1 MFLITEKGSLNCRRE
16 YENRVRE
23 QDMNNALEQFSD
35 ESDALFDELS
45 IEFGSNGQLPPSSS
59 VHSFLNTSL
68 SMASLSSL
76 TARSLDESDDYH
88 VHCRR
93 CSEPL
98 FPATDLKFREPSYYS
113 TNVTF
118 QQKVINSAG
127 LCCTNT
133 ACGFELGQRI
143 PLRRGG
149 YLFMMHIKSIKFA
162 RKGRAGFDTPAKWSN
177 IGFKV
182 KTF

>member
-1 MFLITEKGSLNCRRE
+1 MFLITEKGSLNSRRE

-23 QDMNNALEQFSD
+23 QDMNNALEHFSE

-45 IEFGSNGQLPPSSS
+45 IGSNGQLPPSSS

-76 TARSLDESDDYH
+76 SARSLDESDDYH

-113 TNVTF
+113 TNVAF
-118 QQKVINSAG
+118 QQKVANSSG
-127 LCCTNT
+127 LRCANT
-133 ACGFELGQRI
+133 TCGSELGQRI
-143 PLRRGG
+143 PLRKGG
-149 YLFMMHIKSIKFA
+149 YLFMMNIKSIMFA
-162 RKGRAGFDTPAKWSN
+162 KNGRAGFDTPSKWSN

-182 KTF
+182 KVF